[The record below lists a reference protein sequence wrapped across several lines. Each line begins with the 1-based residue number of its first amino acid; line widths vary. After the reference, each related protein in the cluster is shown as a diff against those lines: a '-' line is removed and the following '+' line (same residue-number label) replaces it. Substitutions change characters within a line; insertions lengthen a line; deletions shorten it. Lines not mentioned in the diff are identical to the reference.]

1 MKKKVTSTDI
11 AHAAGVS
18 QSTVSMI
25 LNKKYDVSFAKD
37 TVERVENAAK
47 ELGYVPPKRKTRKG
61 TKREKLLVVFCPNL
75 TNPYYVML
83 LQGIEAHAKEKG
95 FGLFVCNT
103 QRDLRMEERYLK
115 MMWQLRPLGII
126 YTCNPSHCFMELVG
140 EIAEQ
145 IPVAIVNNQNEKMN
159 VDAVELDNS
168 KLGRVMAKHLLE
180 LGHRKVAYI
189 APPLTARQKQRSKRV
204 EGFLKEYEKV
214 GLRDQVIIKA
224 AKEEIDLDVAHIDS
238 EYKIGYELT
247 KELLKE
253 TTDVTAIVGLND
265 MIAFGIMDAL
275 QEEKYKNVVLDTHQ
289 YLMMAEMDNCEQTV
303 EGYVK
308 YIKEVY
314 QKDIQE
320 MEEYFPVICGE
331 WCLFNSLACGWDTK
345 GGQSVLNGLE
355 GDVESAV
362 SAEEKKK
369 IYQAVAEAQLEA
381 WNTGSGYFY
390 WSYKLLT
397 DTINDKGW
405 IGWDSWDLGR
415 CVDFGWFP
423 RV

>member
-25 LNKKYDVSFAKD
+25 LNKKYDVSFAKE
-37 TVERVENAAK
+37 TVEKVENAAK

-126 YTCNPSHCFMELVG
+126 YTCNPSHCFMDLVG

-204 EGFLKEYEKV
+204 EGFLKEYEKA

-247 KELLKE
+247 KEYVGIGHGYPQLLGHFIDAHKNLICHGKSLPFCVVG
-253 TTDVTAIVGLND
+253 DCGLQVWCFINASLLSPIPYIIMPKAI
-265 MIAFGIMDAL
+265 
-275 QEEKYKNVVLDTHQ
+275 
-289 YLMMAEMDNCEQTV
+289 
-303 EGYVK
+303 
-308 YIKEVY
+308 IK
-314 QKDIQE
+314 
-320 MEEYFPVICGE
+320 
-331 WCLFNSLACGWDTK
+331 
-345 GGQSVLNGLE
+345 
-355 GDVESAV
+355 
-362 SAEEKKK
+362 
-369 IYQAVAEAQLEA
+369 
-381 WNTGSGYFY
+381 
-390 WSYKLLT
+390 
-397 DTINDKGW
+397 
-405 IGWDSWDLGR
+405 
-415 CVDFGWFP
+415 
-423 RV
+423 